1 MGNTVWHIGNTYTYS
16 KVTLDSTGS
25 EYLMI
30 HVKIVEED
38 KLLLES
44 FEEQINKVINEIEDG
59 NLFSKIKDIKVM
71 NEDKVMIIYNEWF
84 ERSWLRFQWR
94 NVLK

>member
-1 MGNTVWHIGNTYTYS
+1 
-16 KVTLDSTGS
+16 
-25 EYLMI
+25 MI

-38 KLLLES
+38 KFLLES

-84 ERSWLRFQWR
+84 ERMWLQFL
-94 NVLK
+94 NVNATK